1 MHCEGAGEPIQ
12 IGANSETEQMRS
24 RIKRSRIRIQ
34 FQKDSGLDLQ
44 AKSPRIGIKAQVARI
59 KDQGLGQELR
69 NEGQGF

>member
-12 IGANSETEQMRS
+12 IGANSETELM
-24 RIKRSRIRIQ
+24 RSRIRIQ

-59 KDQGLGQELR
+59 KDQRLGQELR

>member
-1 MHCEGAGEPIQ
+1 MHCEGAGEPTQ
-12 IGANSETEQMRS
+12 FGVNSEMERMQL

-59 KDQGLGQELR
+59 KDQRSGQELR

>member
-1 MHCEGAGEPIQ
+1 MLWLNAVGPTR
-12 IGANSETEQMRS
+12 IGVHSEMERMQLM
-24 RIKRSRIRIQ
+24 IKRSRTRIQ

-59 KDQGLGQELR
+59 KDQRLGQELR